1 MTRGPDPPHP
11 QTHAA
16 ESCIVLKSA
25 KRLASA
31 TASKS
36 RLGISMETTRIAAVS
51 MNGFLG
57 ESDRVLRAMDTWCA
71 KAAAEGA
78 QVVLFPELVI
88 HGHCTP
94 NTWELA
100 EAVPD
105 GPSVGRLAELA
116 ARHRLVLCAGMSEK
130 ERDIVFNAQVVV
142 GPRGYIGKQR
152 KLHLSRDE
160 SFYYKGGRELSV
172 FDVGPCKVGIVI
184 CYDNQ
189 FPEVAHVL
197 ALRGA
202 EVLLMPHAARFRTWD
217 DTPESA
223 AAARH
228 YSHHFFRPYALR
240 ARENACFTVLAD
252 QAGRAGYVDHWPRD
266 SENQPH
272 HAGAALIWGP
282 DGELIASTQE
292 DRIQDEM
299 IVATLDARLLAGERA
314 LANYMLRTRRPEL
327 FGELVRE
334 QVSS

>member
-1 MTRGPDPPHP
+1 MR
-11 QTHAA
+11 
-16 ESCIVLKSA
+16 
-25 KRLASA
+25 
-31 TASKS
+31 
-36 RLGISMETTRIAAVS
+36 TTRVAAVS

-57 ESDRVLRAMDTWCA
+57 EAERVLRGIDAWCA

-78 QVVLFPELVI
+78 ELVVFPELVV

-100 EAVPD
+100 EPVPD
-105 GPSVGRLAELA
+105 GRSVRRLVEI
-116 ARHRLVLCAGMSEK
+116 ARHHRVFLSAGLSEK
-130 ERDIVFNAQVVV
+130 ERDIVFNTQVLV
-142 GPRGYIGKQR
+142 GPHGYVGKQR

-160 SFYYKGGRELSV
+160 VFYYKGGRDIPV
-172 FDVGPCKVGIVI
+172 FDIGCCKVGIVI

-189 FPEVAHVL
+189 FPEVARVL

-202 EVLLMPHAARFRTWD
+202 EVVLMPHAGRFKLWD
-217 DTPESA
+217 DTPESQA
-223 AAARH
+223 EARR
-228 YSHHFFRPYALR
+228 YSHAFLKKYALR
-240 ARENACFTVLAD
+240 ARENACFAILTD
-252 QAGRAGYVDHWPRD
+252 QVGRAGHVDLWPKD

-292 DRIQDEM
+292 EQIREEM
-299 IVATLDARLLAGERA
+299 VVATLDAAILARERS

-327 FGELVRE
+327 FAELVRE